1 MENEFDVLM
10 ESFPKRKLRDF
21 IEPINKRNSHLQYG
35 PELIE
40 GVNNL
45 GEFVPTK
52 AQIEN
57 VDMRPY
63 KLVEKG
69 DFVYNPS
76 RLSIGSLAYRRNGK
90 KMYSFPPVCCF
101 PDKAWVFECF
111 TFLNFCCFISAE
123 TNLIEWLTT
132 TITEVKELS
141 LGLKISENSK
151 SRCLR
156 SRCRGR
162 TLKPIRG

>member
-69 DFVYNPS
+69 DFVYTPPS
-76 RLSIGSLAYRRNGK
+76 IEHWFFGLQK
-90 KMYSFPPVCCF
+90 KWEKMYSFPPVCCF

-111 TFLNFCCFISAE
+111 TF
-123 TNLIEWLTT
+123 
-132 TITEVKELS
+132 
-141 LGLKISENSK
+141 
-151 SRCLR
+151 
-156 SRCRGR
+156 
-162 TLKPIRG
+162 

>member
-90 KMYSFPPVCCF
+90 NV
-101 PDKAWVFECF
+101 
-111 TFLNFCCFISAE
+111 
-123 TNLIEWLTT
+123 
-132 TITEVKELS
+132 
-141 LGLKISENSK
+141 
-151 SRCLR
+151 
-156 SRCRGR
+156 
-162 TLKPIRG
+162 